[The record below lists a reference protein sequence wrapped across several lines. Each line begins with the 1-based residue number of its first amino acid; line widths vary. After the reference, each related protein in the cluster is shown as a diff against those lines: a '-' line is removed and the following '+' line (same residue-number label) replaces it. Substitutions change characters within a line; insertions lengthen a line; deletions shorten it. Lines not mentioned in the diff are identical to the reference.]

1 MDIDKGDEITL
12 DDNESY
18 YIISKINYEGFD
30 YLYAINVK
38 NNGKLK
44 ILRVRDGSLFE
55 FNNPELLKEILPLLK
70 DNALDPNDV

>member
-18 YIISKINYEGFD
+18 YIISKVNYEGFD

-44 ILRVRDGSLFE
+44 ILRVKGDTLAE
-55 FNNPELLKEILPLLK
+55 FNNPELLKNLLPLLK
-70 DNALDPNDV
+70 DNAIDPDNV